1 MRRTLLVI
9 CTTVSCLVFGV
20 CAWMWV
26 QSYRVA
32 EGFAWDDGSGRR
44 REVVSYAGAIHVR
57 EVTGLPPSSAQ
68 RMPIREEVPQGADW
82 QTRCGGNMS
91 IVWQGGGFAVASG
104 STQVILLTSLTYPVQ
119 QVQGF
124 VTTSFV
130 PTVQVASQQTAVNA
144 IRIAATD
151 ALVMQPDGGLTAS
164 GNVTIIGGGVPAA
177 TLTAQ
182 NVVFS
187 PNFASTW
194 QLAVVVPYWSVV
206 ALASLLPVYCLTKVP
221 GVLRRRRRVRR
232 GLCVHCGYDMRA
244 SSDRCPECGT
254 PASATIN
261 A

>member
-9 CTTVSCLVFGV
+9 CTTVSCFVLGV
-20 CAWMWV
+20 CARMWV

-57 EVTGLPPSSAQ
+57 EVTGFPTSSAQ
-68 RMPIREEVPQGADW
+68 RTSIREDVPDGADW

-119 QVQGF
+119 QVQGVVRMNVP
-124 VTTSFV
+124 VT
-130 PTVQVASQQTAVNA
+130 SQSMAVSGMT
-144 IRIAATD
+144 IAAAD
-151 ALVMQPDGGLTAS
+151 ALVIQPGGGLTAS
-164 GNVTIIGGGVPAA
+164 GNVAIIGGGVPAA

-221 GVLRRRRRVRR
+221 GALRRRRRVRR
-232 GLCVHCGYDMRA
+232 GLCVHCGYDLRA

-254 PASATIN
+254 PASPPMST
-261 A
+261 